1 MHDAMV
7 ERDGQCHRLLPVST
21 SPGLQQ
27 RDLPATSL
35 KVNGK

>member
-1 MHDAMV
+1 MPS
-7 ERDGQCHRLLPVST
+7 GLLPVST